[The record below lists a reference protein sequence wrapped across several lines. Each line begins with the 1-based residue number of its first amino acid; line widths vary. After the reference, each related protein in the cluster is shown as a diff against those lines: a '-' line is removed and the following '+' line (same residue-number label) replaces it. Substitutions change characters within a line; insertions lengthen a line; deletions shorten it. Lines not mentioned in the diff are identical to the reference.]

1 MSSLPADS
9 VPPDGCN
16 EPMTGSELGP
26 LGPVELLLGQG
37 PADERAALRARSGE
51 DPLLMLELADTV
63 ALFAQCRELRTEPSP
78 AYALKLHAVMTRAA
92 RRRTP
97 APAPVLPLGRGLLWA
112 AAAAVV
118 TFALLWTCDPLGR
131 RPHALQP
138 RFEDALVQQQ
148 ATGAGDPARSETAA
162 PRSPAEQLEVIQPAR
177 HSDELAW
184 EATLELMRQRL
195 GLESSPHL
203 REALE
208 EGLQAQG
215 QQGAGDRLGRW
226 LDPRNALTLMR
237 LDHELRASAE
247 LRREA
252 LRRQGGLPAVD
263 ERVQHLATAIAHDL
277 PAVMAG
283 SWPANRADRADRVTA
298 VALAVRALI
307 AAGGADAERD
317 RQRTAAARWLA
328 AEAPDLHG
336 AALVEALAAL
346 VEVAAVS
353 GEHFDVVVQQGQ
365 RLVDAVLRPDD
376 QSWERSLPVLLG
388 SRLPAATAGDAARLL
403 RRLPGFGLAGDRCSL
418 VRQLLLGQLRSR
430 RAGGQDG
437 PELLAALLFGCGDL
451 LPDAERSEVELQL
464 RRWKP
469 VRLAPDYRTV
479 QQVAWAVEP
488 GQSGFT
494 RLQGEL
500 RQLAV
505 CPDPATLPSRAAF
518 VLCLATNFAAYGH
531 DSARLAGGF

>member
-1 MSSLPADS
+1 MVS
-9 VPPDGCN
+9 
-16 EPMTGSELGP
+16 
-26 LGPVELLLGQG
+26 
-37 PADERAALRARSGE
+37 
-51 DPLLMLELADTV
+51 
-63 ALFAQCRELRTEPSP
+63 
-78 AYALKLHAVMTRAA
+78 
-92 RRRTP
+92 
-97 APAPVLPLGRGLLWA
+97 
-112 AAAAVV
+112 
-118 TFALLWTCDPLGR
+118 
-131 RPHALQP
+131 
-138 RFEDALVQQQ
+138 
-148 ATGAGDPARSETAA
+148 
-162 PRSPAEQLEVIQPAR
+162 QPAR
-177 HSDELAW
+177 HSEELAW

-203 REALE
+203 RDALE
-208 EGLQAQG
+208 EGLLAQG

-226 LDPRNALTLMR
+226 LDPRNALMLMR

-263 ERVQHLATAIAHDL
+263 ERVQHLAAVIAHEL

-283 SWPANRADRADRVTA
+283 AWPANRADRGEQVTA

-328 AEAPDLHG
+328 AEAPGLHG

-365 RLVDAVLRPDD
+365 RLVDTVLRPDD

-451 LPDAERSEVELQL
+451 LPDAERSEIELQL

-505 CPDPATLPSRAAF
+505 CADPATLPSRAAF

-531 DSARLAGGF
+531 DTARLAGGF

>member
-1 MSSLPADS
+1 MSSLPL
-9 VPPDGCN
+9 DGAPLNGN
-16 EPMTGSELGP
+16 EEPATGGELGP

-78 AYALKLHAVMTRAA
+78 AYALKLHALMNRAA

-97 APAPVLPLGRGLLWA
+97 TPAPVPLGRGLLWA

-131 RPHALQP
+131 RAHALPP
-138 RFEDALVQQQ
+138 RFGDALVQQSAGQ
-148 ATGAGDPARSETAA
+148 APGAGDPARAETAEQ
-162 PRSPAEQLEVIQPAR
+162 PAESQPAR

-215 QQGAGDRLGRW
+215 QQGAGDRLSRW

-263 ERVQHLATAIAHDL
+263 ERVQHLASAIAHEL

-328 AEAPDLHG
+328 AQAPDLHG

-376 QSWERSLPVLLG
+376 QIWERSLPVLLG

-403 RRLPGFGLAGDRCSL
+403 RRLPGFGLTSDRCSL

-451 LPDAERSEVELQL
+451 LPDAERTEIELQL

-531 DSARLAGGF
+531 DTARLAGGF